1 MGRSS
6 KFRQRI
12 ILADMPVRPVR
23 QPSSRTLVLTS
34 AMGPEMTPYPAPF
47 SDAVR
52 PIRPPGSCASPRV
65 TRENS
70 RRRPFQTPTFLK
82 QVVQLCRC
90 HRRSGAD
97 QIAGDALLLN
107 RRTEAIWWAKPNLL
121 WEGWH
126 LPICSRSSSVSAT
139 RLSRGGRARNYSL
152 WP

>member
-52 PIRPPGSCASPRV
+52 SIRPPGSCASPRV

-70 RRRPFQTPTFLK
+70 RCRPFQTANIPQTSRPVVPLPSPKWRRPNSRRCSAIEQADGSNLVGEAEPIVGRLAFTDLQ
-82 QVVQLCRC
+82 QVFFGL
-90 HRRSGAD
+90 
-97 QIAGDALLLN
+97 GDAF
-107 RRTEAIWWAKPNLL
+107 EP
-121 WEGWH
+121 
-126 LPICSRSSSVSAT
+126 
-139 RLSRGGRARNYSL
+139 RGAGQKL
-152 WP
+152 